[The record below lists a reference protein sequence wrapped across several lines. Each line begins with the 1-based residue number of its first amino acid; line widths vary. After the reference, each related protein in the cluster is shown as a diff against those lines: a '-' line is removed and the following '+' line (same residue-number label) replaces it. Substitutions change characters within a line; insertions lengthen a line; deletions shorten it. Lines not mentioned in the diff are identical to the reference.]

1 MLNQLQIKLELND
14 QLFQSYYST
23 SGYNG
28 QHQLDCIQ
36 GIEHGG
42 FDIRQLVKQQLEM
55 EMEMK

>member
-1 MLNQLQIKLELND
+1 MLKQLQIKLELNN

-23 SGYNG
+23 PGYNG

-42 FDIRQLVKQQLEM
+42 FDLRELLRHQLET
-55 EMEMK
+55 EMR